1 MGRTVWKPALDTT
14 SIPTFAVNL
23 GLPFYIVTV
32 MRKLLHT
39 FMECCAATPISSVR
53 NSLSSILDFQGS
65 I

>member
-32 MRKLLHT
+32 MRKLLHA
-39 FMECCAATPISSVR
+39 FMECCSHS
-53 NSLSSILDFQGS
+53 DFVGEKFFVIYS
-65 I
+65 